1 MPEINI
7 VHCRKE
13 LDNIYCGRGSA
24 LGSPFKLGVD
34 GNRDIVC
41 DLYHEYF
48 YDTIDEVSFL
58 ELWDLVDYEDI
69 MESHITPQMKQ
80 LYLIFNKLVN
90 GEDVNLGCYC
100 TPNRCHVET
109 IKEFLELKLEELDK

>member
-7 VHCRKE
+7 VHCRKD

-24 LGSPFKLGVD
+24 LGNPFKLGVQGD
-34 GNRDIVC
+34 RDIVC

-48 YDTIDEVSFL
+48 YDTIDEVAFL
-58 ELWDLVDYEDI
+58 ELWDLVGYEDI
-69 MESHITPQMKQ
+69 MKSNIKPQMKQ